1 MHRLCTVVLFLC
13 MARLRIEGKTMIG
26 KRNCSI
32 FFVLLCIVIALAA
45 SAQTQLYQYTD
56 KNGNMV
62 FTDRPPSGSDAKK
75 KQMKVDEVYW
85 SAPQR
90 EQEQA
95 RGGNSSTQFQEGSI
109 DKKHA
114 PDYGSVTVEMYMTSW
129 CGYCKEAG
137 AYIRSLGVNLV
148 QYDIE
153 AQPNRKEEMKQKSG
167 GSTAIPL
174 IDIGGTIIRGYNP
187 SAIKVAVEKI
197 AAR

>member
-1 MHRLCTVVLFLC
+1 MTLLH
-13 MARLRIEGKTMIG
+13 IEVKPMIG

-45 SAQTQLYQYTD
+45 SAQAQLYQYTD
-56 KNGNMV
+56 KNGNIV

-75 KQMKVDEVYW
+75 KQMNDDVYW

-95 RGGNSSTQFQEGSI
+95 TRGNSSTQSQKESI

-114 PDYGSVTVEMYMTSW
+114 SDYGSVTAEMYMTSW

-137 AYIRSLGVNLV
+137 SYIRSLGVNLV

-153 AQPNRKEEMKQKSG
+153 AQPDRKAEMKQKSG

-187 SAIKVAVEKI
+187 AAIKAAVEKI
-197 AAR
+197 AGR